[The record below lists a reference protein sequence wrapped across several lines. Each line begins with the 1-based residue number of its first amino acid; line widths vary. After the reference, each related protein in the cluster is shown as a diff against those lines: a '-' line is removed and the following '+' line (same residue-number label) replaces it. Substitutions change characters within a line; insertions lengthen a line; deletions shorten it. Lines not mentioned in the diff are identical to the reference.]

1 MTDRTPTRAPAA
13 RIRREGGFSLV
24 EVALALMVAA
34 GGMVAVFALFP
45 ASMRQ
50 TVSARADM
58 KGALFAST
66 VLETIA
72 GNVRQIDD
80 IATWNDPQAWWEI
93 AANGLFDGS
102 GSAED
107 RARAK
112 SRVQFSNAYTAEAF
126 RKASKNNDDGLDAF
140 SPATVDVAADYP
152 VPSKVD
158 AFYKDTILYFGREEG
173 AVEPGSPIPPQ
184 FLIRFETIKRKAL
197 GKNGQELDNT
207 FIPNRYLVS
216 VVSSPNA
223 SPQIF
228 VHEQIYAQEYYF
240 VHRP

>member
-1 MTDRTPTRAPAA
+1 MMHHTPRALGA
-13 RIRREGGFSLV
+13 RARREGGFSLV

-50 TVSARADM
+50 TVAARVDM
-58 KGALFAST
+58 KGSLFAST

-80 IATWNDPQAWWEI
+80 IAVWNDPQKWWEI
-93 AANGLFDGS
+93 AANGLDIDLPNWNESKTAAQFRD
-102 GSAED
+102 A
-107 RARAK
+107 ARN
-112 SRVQFSNAYTAEAF
+112 SDS
-126 RKASKNNDDGLDAF
+126 GLDDF
-140 SPATVDVAADYP
+140 SPATVDVAIGY
-152 VPSKVD
+152 PSKVD
-158 AFYKDTILYFGREEG
+158 TFYKDTIRYFGREESE
-173 AVEPGSPIPPQ
+173 VTPGSPIPPQ
-184 FLIRFETIKRKAL
+184 YLIRVETIKREAYGIGGNARL
-197 GKNGQELDNT
+197 
-207 FIPNRYLVS
+207 PNRYLVS
-216 VVSSPNA
+216 VVSSPDA

>member
-1 MTDRTPTRAPAA
+1 MTTKTPPSRAAAAA
-13 RIRREGGFSLV
+13 RGRREGGFSLV

-34 GGMVAVFALFP
+34 SGMVAVFALFP

-50 TVSARADM
+50 TVSSRVDM

-80 IATWNDPQAWWEI
+80 IKVWNNPQKWWAVAINGFDNSGLDSSQLAW
-93 AANGLFDGS
+93 NRGYS
-102 GSAED
+102 
-107 RARAK
+107 
-112 SRVQFSNAYTAEAF
+112 AEAF
-126 RKASKNNDDGLDAF
+126 RAATDGDSGLGDF
-140 SPATVDVAADYP
+140 SPATVDVAIGYP
-152 VPSKVD
+152 ENVSQSD
-158 AFYKDTILYFGREEG
+158 FYKDTIRYFGREET
-173 AVEPGSPIPPQ
+173 ELSPGSPIPPQ
-184 FLIRFETIKRKAL
+184 YLIRFETIKRDAY
-197 GKNGQELDNT
+197 GIGGNSRV
-207 FIPNRYLVS
+207 PNRYLVS
-216 VVSSPNA
+216 VVSSPAA

>member
-1 MTDRTPTRAPAA
+1 MTKPVPRRAAAAA
-13 RIRREGGFSLV
+13 RGRREGGFSLV

-34 GGMVAVFALFP
+34 SGMVAVFALFP

-50 TVSARADM
+50 TVSSRVDM

-80 IATWNDPQAWWEI
+80 VKVWNNPQQWWAVAI
-93 AANGLFDGS
+93 NGFDQNGLDSSQLAWNKG
-102 GSAED
+102 
-107 RARAK
+107 
-112 SRVQFSNAYTAEAF
+112 YTAEQF
-126 RKASKNNDDGLDAF
+126 RSAAEGSDDGLGDF
-140 SPATVDVAADYP
+140 SPATVDVAIGYP
-152 VPSKVD
+152 AASGVP
-158 AFYKDTILYFGREEG
+158 AFYKDTIRYFGREE
-173 AVEPGSPIPPQ
+173 AELTPGSPIPPQ
-184 FLIRFETIKRKAL
+184 YLIRFETIKRDAY
-197 GKNGQELDNT
+197 GIGGNARV
-207 FIPNRYLVS
+207 PNRYLVS
-216 VVSSPNA
+216 VVSSPAA

>member
-1 MTDRTPTRAPAA
+1 MTQRSLRAPAA
-13 RIRREGGFSLV
+13 RVRREGGFSLV

-50 TVSARADM
+50 TVSARVDM

-80 IATWNDPQAWWEI
+80 VAVWNNPQKWWEV
-93 AANGLFDGS
+93 AANGLDIDLPS
-102 GSAED
+102 WS
-107 RARAK
+107 
-112 SRVQFSNAYTAEAF
+112 
-126 RKASKNNDDGLDAF
+126 ASKTAAEFRSAARDSDSGGSTGF
-140 SPATVDVAADYP
+140 SPATVDVAINYP
-152 VPSKVD
+152 ASVD
-158 AFYKDTILYFGREEG
+158 SFYKDTIRYFGREEG
-173 AVEPGSPIPPQ
+173 EVTPGSPIPPQ
-184 FLIRFETIKRKAL
+184 YLIRFETIKRKAL
-197 GKNGQELDNT
+197 NKNGQEINNT
-207 FIPNRYLVS
+207 SIPNRYLVS

>member
-1 MTDRTPTRAPAA
+1 MTHRPPPAPGA
-13 RIRREGGFSLV
+13 RVRREGGFSLV

-50 TVSARADM
+50 TVSARVDM

-80 IATWNDPQAWWEI
+80 IAVWNDPKSWWEV
-93 AANGLFDGS
+93 AANGLDIDLPSWNESKTASQFREAARGS
-102 GSAED
+102 DSGGS
-107 RARAK
+107 
-112 SRVQFSNAYTAEAF
+112 T
-126 RKASKNNDDGLDAF
+126 GF
-140 SPATVDVAADYP
+140 SPATVDVAINYP
-152 VPSKVD
+152 SSVD
-158 AFYKDTILYFGREEG
+158 SFYKDTIRYFGREEDE
-173 AVEPGSPIPPQ
+173 VTPGSPVPPQ
-184 FLIRFETIKRKAL
+184 YLIRFETIKRKSL
-197 GKNGQELDNT
+197 GRNGQDLDNT
-207 FIPNRYLVS
+207 FLPNRYLVS
-216 VVSSPNA
+216 VVSSPDA

>member
-1 MTDRTPTRAPAA
+1 MTHRKLFAPAA
-13 RIRREGGFSLV
+13 RARREGGFSLV

-50 TVSARADM
+50 TVSARVDM

-80 IATWNDPQAWWEI
+80 VAVWNNPQKWWEI
-93 AANGLFDGS
+93 AVNGLDIDLPS
-102 GSAED
+102 WSQSKTAAEF
-107 RARAK
+107 RNAARN
-112 SRVQFSNAYTAEAF
+112 SDS
-126 RKASKNNDDGLDAF
+126 GLDDF
-140 SPATVDVAADYP
+140 SPATVDVAINYP
-152 VPSKVD
+152 ENSKID
-158 AFYKDTILYFGREEG
+158 AFYRNTIRYFGREESE
-173 AVEPGSPIPPQ
+173 VTPGSPIPPQ
-184 FLIRFETIKRKAL
+184 YLIRFETIKRKSL
-197 GKNGQELDNT
+197 NGNGQEINNT
-207 FIPNRYLVS
+207 SLPNRYLVS
-216 VVSSPNA
+216 VVSSPSA

>member
-1 MTDRTPTRAPAA
+1 MTQRTPRAPRA

-50 TVSARADM
+50 TVSARVDM

-80 IATWNDPQAWWEI
+80 IAVWNDPESWWEV
-93 AANGLFDGS
+93 AANGLDIDLPSWSQSKTASQFRTAARDSDSGGS
-102 GSAED
+102 TG
-107 RARAK
+107 
-112 SRVQFSNAYTAEAF
+112 
-126 RKASKNNDDGLDAF
+126 F
-140 SPATVDVAADYP
+140 SPATVDVAINYP
-152 VPSKVD
+152 ENVN
-158 AFYKDTILYFGREEG
+158 AFYRNTIRYFGREESE
-173 AVEPGSPIPPQ
+173 VTPGSPVPPQ
-184 FLIRFETIKRKAL
+184 YLIRFETIKRKAL
-197 GKNGQELDNT
+197 GKNGQELGNAS
-207 FIPNRYLVS
+207 IPNRYLVS
-216 VVSSPNA
+216 VVSSPAA

>member
-1 MTDRTPTRAPAA
+1 MTMTIPTPPRATATRT
-13 RIRREGGFSLV
+13 RREGGFSLV

-50 TVSARADM
+50 TVSARVDM
-58 KGALFAST
+58 KGSLFAST

-80 IATWNDPQAWWEI
+80 IAVWNNPQKWWEI
-93 AANGLFDGS
+93 AANGLDIDLPS
-102 GSAED
+102 WSQSKTAED
-107 RARAK
+107 
-112 SRVQFSNAYTAEAF
+112 F
-126 RKASKNNDDGLDAF
+126 RKASQSDDGGSTGF
-140 SPATVDVAADYP
+140 SPATVDVAVNYP
-152 VPSKVD
+152 APSKID
-158 AFYKDTILYFGREEG
+158 KFYKDTIRYFGREESE
-173 AVEPGSPIPPQ
+173 VTPGSPIPPQ
-184 FLIRFETIKRKAL
+184 YLVRFETIKRKAL
-197 GKNGQELDNT
+197 NKNGGEIDNA
-207 FIPNRYLVS
+207 FFPNRYLVS
-216 VVSSPNA
+216 VISSPDA